1 MTLGLLPLTAGAFA
15 IPNPDVVVDQ
25 ASVIAQVEMLKSELI
40 TYQQETGREIGV
52 LTVTTL
58 DGEPIEQVANEV
70 FRSWGIGSEE
80 RNDGVLMVVAV
91 NDRSARIEVGY
102 GLEGA
107 LPDVIANRILNEIMF
122 PLFKTGDYN
131 AGIRA
136 GITAVQQS
144 IAGEPV
150 FPKQSQVPAINPV
163 YAITIGIFLVNFFW
177 MMFGQS
183 KTWWHGGIF
192 GGVVG
197 GIIGLIMGTII
208 TAGIALAVGTVAGLI
223 FDFLASKFYKPPTR
237 GGGSGPFFF
246 GGGFGG
252 GSGFGGGGFG
262 GFGGGSSGGGG
273 ASGRW

>member
-25 ASVIAQVEMLKSELI
+25 ASVIAQVETLRADLI
-40 TYQQETGREIGV
+40 AYQQQTGHEIAV
-52 LTVTTL
+52 LTVPTVGL
-58 DGEPIEQVANEV
+58 DSVENVANKV
-70 FRSWGIGSEE
+70 FREWGVGSKE
-80 RNDGVLMVVAV
+80 RNDGVLIVVAV
-91 NDRSARIEVGY
+91 NDRAARIEVGY

-107 LPDVIANRILNEIMF
+107 LPDIIANRILNEIMF
-122 PLFKTGDYN
+122 PLFKTGDYD

-136 GITAVQQS
+136 GIAAIQQN

-150 FPKQSQVPAINPV
+150 FPKQSLTPTVNPV

-183 KTWWHGGIF
+183 KSWWHGGVF

-197 GIIGLIMGTII
+197 GIIGLIVGTII

-223 FDFLASKFYKPPTR
+223 FDYLASKFYKPPTR
-237 GGGSGPFFF
+237 GGGSGPIFF

-262 GFGGGSSGGGG
+262 GGSSGGGG